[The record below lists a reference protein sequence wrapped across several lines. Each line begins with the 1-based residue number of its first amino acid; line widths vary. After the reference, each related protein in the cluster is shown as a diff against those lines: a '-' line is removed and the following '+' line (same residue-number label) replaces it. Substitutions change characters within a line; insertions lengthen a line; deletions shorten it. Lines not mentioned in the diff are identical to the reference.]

1 VDAKG
6 SFDNLTLDL
15 TAKTYRYLDE
25 DEVAAAEQDKRTK
38 ATPNRRPSPQS

>member
-1 VDAKG
+1 MCIRDSTKG

-25 DEVAAAEQDKRTK
+25 DELAAAEAKSK
-38 ATPNRRPSPQS
+38 PNAARRPNG